1 MILQTEGAS
10 IATRSMST
18 SVDANGAF
26 CFKVAAGVH
35 SIQVVKPSCHP
46 IFLLTLHL
54 KLYVIKLI
62 KLDETIIKIYVQV
75 SSDAK

>member
-35 SIQVVKPSCHP
+35 SIQVVIFLSL
-46 IFLLTLHL
+46 IFLLTVH
-54 KLYVIKLI
+54 
-62 KLDETIIKIYVQV
+62 
-75 SSDAK
+75 

>member
-10 IATRSMST
+10 IARRSMST

-35 SIQVVKPSCHP
+35 SIQVV
-46 IFLLTLHL
+46 
-54 KLYVIKLI
+54 
-62 KLDETIIKIYVQV
+62 
-75 SSDAK
+75 

>member
-35 SIQVVKPSCHP
+35 SIQVVKSSCHQY
-46 IFLLTLHL
+46 FYLHCINL
-54 KLYVIKLI
+54 KL
-62 KLDETIIKIYVQV
+62 
-75 SSDAK
+75 